1 MGVISAQGY
10 SGKLVAK
17 ESGLILD
24 TFADESIKVSNNIL
38 DLFDLG
44 QVPGTFS
51 RTITLPGTKKNDAF
65 FEQYYDVSVYF
76 PDQFNTNQK
85 VEAYLDFDAFYLLD
99 GFMQLNKVNVRANK
113 FIDSYEITLFG
124 SITNFSV
131 DTRSSFLTDISSLRA
146 YNHTSSLTNITAS
159 WQRNLFNGDIVYPMA
174 EYGQQI
180 FYSQDGQFGINTT
193 SGSLDVQ
200 DYKPAIRLKKVW
212 DAIFDEFGY
221 TYTGSFWNQSWLN
234 DVYLLANNNLRTP
247 VYQPSIETFG
257 QGKINSVSSSL
268 YVVLTSSAS
277 LDFTAEAIEYD
288 YNGKFTLGTPATY
301 TVDSVTTLDCE
312 VKFGY
317 SFAGY
322 TATDTMVNFN
332 VYFVT
337 GSTAYTSSLT
347 SLNTQLNTITPPTT
361 FSTRNDSTVFKSP
374 ALPAGTYQIKY
385 GVYSPI
391 NVSFYYQPNPNPEST
406 SWFKVNKVNQA
417 ADNKILDLTNNMPF
431 GTSGIRVIDFITSV
445 QKKFNLVI
453 YPSKVN
459 PNQFIVES
467 FNNWYNSGDTVDFN
481 KYINLNEK
489 IEVLPANQLG
499 YRQLRFSDA
508 DDSDYIETIFKR
520 TNNRVYGESNYYDSG
535 SFFSQGKLEVLSNV
549 IASGPLGLI
558 PGSVFTGSASAVGTG
573 ICTTYEFNN
582 PSSDNIA
589 FLNITLCD
597 GTPLSTTVDRN
608 SLQNYCVL
616 SDSYIDFY
624 NNDGQNPVQIN
635 SLGDCSPAPTG
646 SVSIGTA
653 YPTYVPYYVADDKYK
668 PARVLPRIMFY
679 NGLVSASAYYVDA
692 ANSTNT
698 AVQSVQLNKYPY
710 FDNYSTGSLN
720 GTASIFPQ
728 LNSKSLLYNNE
739 QAVWG
744 TTPTA
749 SLVSEYWSDY
759 LSLLYNPRTRLL
771 NAAAVIPLSD
781 YFELE
786 LNDVAQF
793 RGNYYHLRA
802 INDYDLKTGECLV
815 QLLGPLLQ
823 ETPLTTF
830 VTPTTSTT
838 TTTTTAATT
847 TTTSTT
853 TTTTTGAATTTTT
866 TTTTSTTTT
875 TTTYRT
881 QYLVELC
888 GGGLGPYIVTRAT
901 GDTPAG
907 IGQAFR
913 ISGNSGAGFNGTNCW
928 TVLEIDPV
936 GSIDYADLA
945 FGTVFSTC
953 EACVP
958 TTTSTTTTT
967 TTIAVN
973 FGGSTGCSNG
983 SDGQITITSFSGGG
997 GTYQASST
1005 TYSSE
1010 TNALNGTYTDVS
1022 TLRTY
1027 TGLAVGT
1034 YWVALRDKNQTSNR
1048 IAKPFTVNACP
1059 TTTTTTQAPVTFDIT
1074 GVCTGT
1080 TQTITVN
1087 NFGGGDGS
1095 TYYVST
1101 TTYGDA
1107 GSAAIGAVTLET
1119 GGSRVFTNQPNGTRY
1134 VRVASTISGLVKG
1147 GGQTNCT
1154 TTTTTSTTTTTTT
1167 LLTYQVEV
1175 CGGGIGPYWVT
1186 RASGDI
1192 PAGIGQAFKISGN
1205 SGAGF
1210 NGTNCWEVLD
1220 SSTSQVPDYTNL
1232 AFGTVFS
1239 NCEACIPTTT
1249 TTTSTTTTTTTA
1261 APDCECYSIFNEG
1274 GTTGNYSYQRCPDGV
1289 VVSPNIL
1296 AGTIQTRCVL
1306 AGTTITIN
1314 SGLLTDVQC
1323 GTPCN
1328 TSGDCSDC
1336 I

>member
-24 TFADESIKVSNNIL
+24 TFADESVKVSNNIL

-44 QVPGTFS
+44 DVPGTFS

-131 DTRSSFLTDISSLRA
+131 DTRSSFLTDITSLRA

-180 FYSQDGQFGINTT
+180 FYSQDGQFGINTI

-212 DAIFDEFGY
+212 DAIFAEFGY
-221 TYTGSFWNQSWLN
+221 TYTGSFWNQPFLN
-234 DVYLLANNNLRTP
+234 DVYLLANNNLRAP
-247 VYQPSIETFG
+247 VYQPSIETYG
-257 QGKINSVSSSL
+257 QGKINSTATAN
-268 YVVLTSSAS
+268 YVVLTTSAS
-277 LDFTAEAIEYD
+277 VPFDASAIEYD
-288 YNGKFTLGTPATY
+288 YNGKFTLGTTASY
-301 TVDSVTTLDCE
+301 TVDSISTLECE

-332 VYFVT
+332 VYFRT
-337 GSTAYTSSLT
+337 GSTVYTSSLT
-347 SLNTQLNTITPPTT
+347 ALNNQLNTQTPPTT
-361 FSTRNDSTVFKSP
+361 FSTRNDSTIFKSP
-374 ALPAGTYQIKY
+374 ALPAGTYNIEY
-385 GVYSPI
+385 GVYSPL
-391 NVSFYYQPNPNPEST
+391 NVSFYYTPNPNVENT
-406 SWFKVNKVNQA
+406 SYFKVNKVNQA

-467 FNNWYNSGDTVDFN
+467 FNDWYGSGNTVDFN

-489 IEVLPANQLG
+489 IEVIPANQLG

-508 DDSDYIETIFKR
+508 DDTDYIETLFKR
-520 TNNRVYGESNYYDSG
+520 TNNRVYGESNFYDSG

-549 IASGPLGLI
+549 IASGPLGLV
-558 PGSVFTGSASAVGTG
+558 PGSVFTGSAATG
-573 ICTTYEFNN
+573 INCTSYEVYN
-582 PSSDNIA
+582 PDSTSHTVEY
-589 FLNITLCD
+589 TLCSD
-597 GTPLSTTVDRN
+597 GTQPIIGIPGGSTDYICSRTTPIIEDGSPLQVT
-608 SLQNYCVL
+608 
-616 SDSYIDFY
+616 I
-624 NNDGQNPVQIN
+624 
-635 SLGDCSPAPTG
+635 LGDCSPSITG
-646 SVSIGTA
+646 SVSVGTA
-653 YPTYVPYYVADDKYK
+653 YPTWIPYYISDDKYK

-692 ANSTNT
+692 ANATNT
-698 AVQSVQLNKYPY
+698 AVQSVQFNKYPY

-720 GTASIFPQ
+720 GTASVFPQ

-739 QAVWG
+739 LAVWG
-744 TTPTA
+744 TTPTS

-786 LNDVAQF
+786 LNDIAQF

-823 ETPLTTF
+823 EAP
-830 VTPTTSTT
+830 VAGGVVPGSTT
-838 TTTTTAATT
+838 TTTTTSTT
-847 TTTSTT
+847 STTTTSLIPTTTSTT
-853 TTTTTGAATTTTT
+853 TTTTIAPTTSTTTTST
-866 TTTTSTTTT
+866 TRTPTTSTTTT

-888 GGGLGPYIVTRAT
+888 GGGIGPYIVTRAT

-907 IGQAFR
+907 TGQAFR

-928 TVLEIDPV
+928 TVLQIDPV
-936 GSIDYADLA
+936 GSVDYADLA
-945 FGTVFSTC
+945 FGSVFSNC
-953 EACVP
+953 DACLP
-958 TTTSTTTTT
+958 TT
-967 TTIAVN
+967 
-973 FGGSTGCSNG
+973 
-983 SDGQITITSFSGGG
+983 
-997 GTYQASST
+997 
-1005 TYSSE
+1005 
-1010 TNALNGTYTDVS
+1010 
-1022 TLRTY
+1022 
-1027 TGLAVGT
+1027 
-1034 YWVALRDKNQTSNR
+1034 
-1048 IAKPFTVNACP
+1048 
-1059 TTTTTTQAPVTFDIT
+1059 
-1074 GVCTGT
+1074 
-1080 TQTITVN
+1080 
-1087 NFGGGDGS
+1087 
-1095 TYYVST
+1095 
-1101 TTYGDA
+1101 
-1107 GSAAIGAVTLET
+1107 
-1119 GGSRVFTNQPNGTRY
+1119 
-1134 VRVASTISGLVKG
+1134 
-1147 GGQTNCT
+1147 T

-1167 LLTYQVEV
+1167 LLTYQVEL

-1186 RASGDI
+1186 RGSGDT
-1192 PAGIGQAFKISGN
+1192 PAGINQAFKISGN

-1210 NGTNCWEVLD
+1210 NGTNCWTVLD
-1220 SSTSQVPDYTNL
+1220 SSFTEVPDYTNL
-1232 AFGTVFS
+1232 AFGSVFS
-1239 NCEACIPTTT
+1239 SCLECNPTTTTTT

-1261 APDCECYSIFNEG
+1261 APTTYLVELCG
-1274 GTTGNYSYQRCPDGV
+1274 GGIGPYIVTRGSGDAPAGTGQAFKISGNSGAGFDGV
-1289 VVSPNIL
+1289 NCWTVLEIDPVGSIDYSNL
-1296 AGTIQTRCVL
+1296 AFGSVFSSCEV
-1306 AGTTITIN
+1306 
-1314 SGLLTDVQC
+1314 
-1323 GTPCN
+1323 
-1328 TSGDCSDC
+1328 CS
-1336 I
+1336 